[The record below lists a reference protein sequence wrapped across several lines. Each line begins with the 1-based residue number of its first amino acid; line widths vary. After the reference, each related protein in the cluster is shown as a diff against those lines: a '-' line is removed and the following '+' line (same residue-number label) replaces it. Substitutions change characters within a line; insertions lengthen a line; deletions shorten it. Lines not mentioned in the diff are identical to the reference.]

1 MNSFRAFLC
10 MALSLTTLERVAAA
24 ASVSLNPTHDAFV
37 SSTNATSNYG
47 AAGALLVDASGLP
60 KGEFD
65 SLLQFD
71 LSSAKSSFDTTFGAG
86 QWTISS
92 ITLQFF
98 NTNPNN
104 ALFNSAAAGQFSLN
118 WMQND
123 SWVEGT
129 GTPATPTTDGITYS
143 TLPSFRGGS
152 DELLGTYSFNGA
164 TTGNNTWTLG
174 LTTHFLA
181 DATAGNVV
189 SLLGLPADS
198 AVSYTT
204 NSENF
209 PTTTSR
215 PVLMVTAQ
223 AVPEPAALGFL
234 VIGGM
239 AVLARR
245 RRAAVAQP

>member
-1 MNSFRAFLC
+1 MNSFRAFPGI
-10 MALSLTTLERVAAA
+10 ALSVAALVRVAAA
-24 ASVSLNPTHDAFV
+24 ASVTLNPIHDTFV
-37 SSTNATSNYG
+37 SSANASSNYG
-47 AAGALLVDASGLP
+47 AAGALLIDASGLP

-71 LSSAKSSFDTTFGAG
+71 LSSARSSFDVTFGAG

-92 ITLQFF
+92 ITLQLF

-104 ALFNSAAAGQFSLN
+104 GLFNSAAAGQFTLN

-123 SWVEGT
+123 SWQEGT

-143 TLPSFRGGS
+143 TLPSFRSGA
-152 DELLGTYSFNGA
+152 DESLGTYSFNGA

-174 LTTHFLA
+174 LTNQFLA

-189 SLLGLPADS
+189 SLLGLPS
-198 AVSYTT
+198 GSVVSYTT

-209 PTTTSR
+209 STPASR
-215 PVLMVTAQ
+215 PVLTVTAQ
-223 AVPEPAALGFL
+223 SVPEPAAIGFL
-234 VIGGM
+234 AIGAM
-239 AVLARR
+239 TALARR
-245 RRAAVAQP
+245 RRAVAARP